1 MTLIHRKNKKQQPV
15 IIGLAVLSVI
25 IVIVMIVFLAFK
37 DDDKDKNEVAQE
49 IESSTAFEML
59 PTEQVEE
66 TTEYGEKAKEYY
78 IDYVIVG
85 DNPGSKY
92 DKAVNLGI
100 TIIEEEGFM
109 ALIKE

>member
-66 TTEYGEKAKEYY
+66 TTEYGEKAGGLALSCKKTTE
-78 IDYVIVG
+78 
-85 DNPGSKY
+85 
-92 DKAVNLGI
+92 
-100 TIIEEEGFM
+100 IICCFFPNKSY
-109 ALIKE
+109 L

>member
-1 MTLIHRKNKKQQPV
+1 M

-85 DNPGSKY
+85 DAQET
-92 DKAVNLGI
+92 DKFLDIRIRFPNGEDYIVLTDKSI
-100 TIIEEEGFM
+100 TYMTENGV
-109 ALIKE
+109 